1 MLTPVMQALLVLQDR
16 DLHQRSLAAQLR
28 AVPEDQARVE
38 RQVAAEKAAI
48 EAARGELKE
57 LESRKKLLEIEISS
71 SEGKVAQYR
80 TQQLSIRKNDE
91 YQAMGQQIAAT
102 QEAIGRLEE
111 QELGVMFAI
120 DEARKRFEAAAAV
133 LQANIA
139 GHEARLGVLRQ
150 RATTLTAELRG
161 AEEAVAGAR
170 AGVETLRLRA
180 YDRVAARQMPVV
192 VAIHGG
198 KCGGCHLKVSSEVES
213 AARAKVPDPIAPLP
227 ACDQCGRIVYWES

>member
-48 EAARGELKE
+48 EAARGEMKE

-71 SEGKVAQYR
+71 AEGKVAQYR

-150 RATTLTAELRG
+150 RAAALTAELRG
-161 AEEAVAGAR
+161 AEEAVTGAR
-170 AGVETLRLRA
+170 GGVEPLRLRA

-213 AARAKVPDPIAPLP
+213 AARAKVPDPVAPLP
-227 ACDQCGRIVYWES
+227 TCDQCGRIVYWET

>member
-1 MLTPVMQALLVLQDR
+1 MLTPVLQALLVLQDR
-16 DLHQRSLAAQLR
+16 DLHQRSLATQLR

-71 SEGKVAQYR
+71 AEGKVAQYR

-150 RATTLTAELRG
+150 RATALTAELRG

-170 AGVETLRLRA
+170 AGVEPLRLRA
-180 YDRVAARQMPVV
+180 YDRVASRQMPVV

>member
-1 MLTPVMQALLVLQDR
+1 MLTPVLQALLVLQDR
-16 DLHQRSLAAQLR
+16 DLQQRSLAAQLR

-48 EAARGELKE
+48 EVARGELKE
-57 LESRKKLLEIEISS
+57 LESRKKLLEIEISTA
-71 SEGKVAQYR
+71 EGKVAQYR

-91 YQAMGQQIAAT
+91 DQAMGQQIAAT

-139 GHEARLGVLRQ
+139 GHEARLAVLRQ
-150 RATTLTAELRG
+150 RSAALTAELRG
-161 AEEAVAGAR
+161 AEEAVAAAR
-170 AGVETLRLRA
+170 TGVEPLRLRA

-192 VAIHGG
+192 VAIQGG

-213 AARAKVPDPIAPLP
+213 AARAKTPDPIAPLP
-227 ACDQCGRIVYWES
+227 TCDQCGRIVHWES

>member
-1 MLTPVMQALLVLQDR
+1 MLTPVLQSLLILQDR
-16 DLHQRSLAAQLR
+16 DLKRHALETQLK
-28 AVPEDQARVE
+28 AVPDEIAQVE
-38 RQVAAEKAAI
+38 RKIASEKAAI
-48 EAARGELKE
+48 EAARTELRD
-57 LESRKKLLEIEISS
+57 LEVRKKSLENEIGST
-71 SEGKVAQYR
+71 ETKLANYR

-150 RATTLTAELRG
+150 RATALTAELRG

-170 AGVETLRLRA
+170 AGVEPLRLRA

>member
-1 MLTPVMQALLVLQDR
+1 MLTPVLQALLVLQDR
-16 DLHQRSLAAQLR
+16 DLLQRSLAAQLR

-57 LESRKKLLEIEISS
+57 LESRKKLLEIEIST

-133 LQANIA
+133 LQTNIA
-139 GHEARLGVLRQ
+139 GHEARLAVLRQ
-150 RATTLTAELRG
+150 RAAALTAEVRG
-161 AEEAVAGAR
+161 AEEAVAAAR
-170 AGVETLRLRA
+170 AGVEPLRLRA

-192 VAIHGG
+192 VPIHGG

-213 AARAKVPDPIAPLP
+213 AARAKAPDPIAPLP
-227 ACDQCGRIVYWES
+227 TCDQCGRIVHWES

>member
-1 MLTPVMQALLVLQDR
+1 MLTPVLQALLVLQDR

-71 SEGKVAQYR
+71 AEGKVAQYR

-150 RATTLTAELRG
+150 RATALTAELRG

-170 AGVETLRLRA
+170 AGVEPLRLRA
-180 YDRVAARQMPVV
+180 YDRVASRQMPVV

>member
-1 MLTPVMQALLVLQDR
+1 MLSPVLQALLVLQDR

-48 EAARGELKE
+48 EVARGELKE
-57 LESRKKLLEIEISS
+57 LESRKKLLEIEIGA

-120 DEARKRFEAAAAV
+120 DEARKRFDAAAAV

-139 GHEARLGVLRQ
+139 GHESRLAVLRQ
-150 RATTLTAELRG
+150 RAAALTTELRG
-161 AEEAVAGAR
+161 AEETVAAAR
-170 AGVETLRLRA
+170 AGVEPLRLRA

-213 AARAKVPDPIAPLP
+213 AARAKTPDPLAPLP
-227 ACDQCGRIVYWES
+227 ACDQCGRIVHWER